1 MGKDGESEKNTEG
14 LSQRS
19 TQGKRDW
26 FSASVVLMALKQCCS
41 SQPHFLLTLSHA
53 MTDEQ
58 QQANKQKTSDSNRLV
73 DRSLARPVR
82 RLQSLEV
89 HFPASAVC
97 WLGWLRLLGGRER
110 EVQLILSVEYRAW
123 EQRSLRP
130 ESAPSSVGV
139 RC

>member
-1 MGKDGESEKNTEG
+1 MGKDGESEKNTEV

-26 FSASVVLMALKQCCS
+26 FSASVVLMVLKQCWS

-53 MTDEQ
+53 MNDEQ
-58 QQANKQKTSDSNRLV
+58 QQANKQKTSDNRLI
-73 DRSLARPVR
+73 DRSLARPGR

-97 WLGWLRLLGGRER
+97 WLGWLRLFGGRER
-110 EVQLILSVEYRAW
+110 EVQLILSVECRAW